1 MMKARTTI
9 NADGRLLLP
18 KRVREQ
24 LGLAPGMEVELD
36 AVDGRLEVT
45 LPTRAKIE
53 EGPRGPR
60 LTADTSQRLTT
71 EQVRDPI
78 EGGRGGPHTR

>member
-24 LGLAPGMEVELD
+24 LGLAPGMEVELE

-45 LPTRAKIE
+45 PPYERRSR
-53 EGPRGPR
+53 RG
-60 LTADTSQRLTT
+60 LA
-71 EQVRDPI
+71 
-78 EGGRGGPHTR
+78 GRGSPPIRVSVSQPNRSAS